1 MDSDFKRVLGCGTV
15 LLLIGIMG
23 FMSILNSSKPL
34 PNKPTRTVVTAS
46 PTIAPT
52 PTVVPTPTAETGET
66 MSAIRASKK
75 IARAHVDSATSC
87 KFHDMPWY
95 YAVTY
100 LGNDKYRVTGEVE
113 MQSIFGQTRTRK
125 YVTTFVLLPDDEYD
139 PDDVTI
145 KWYDD

>member
-1 MDSDFKRVLGCGTV
+1 MASDGKKLVGCGVV
-15 LLLIGIMG
+15 LLVIGLFAWRVFLVQIRT
-23 FMSILNSSKPL
+23 SSPKATP
-34 PNKPTRTVVTAS
+34 AS
-46 PTIAPT
+46 TIG
-52 PTVVPTPTAETGET
+52 PTATQEAGET

-75 IARAHVDSATSC
+75 IARAHVDSSTSC

-113 MQSIFGQTRTRK
+113 MQSIFGQTKTRK
-125 YVTTFVLLPDDEYD
+125 YVTTFVLLPNDEYD